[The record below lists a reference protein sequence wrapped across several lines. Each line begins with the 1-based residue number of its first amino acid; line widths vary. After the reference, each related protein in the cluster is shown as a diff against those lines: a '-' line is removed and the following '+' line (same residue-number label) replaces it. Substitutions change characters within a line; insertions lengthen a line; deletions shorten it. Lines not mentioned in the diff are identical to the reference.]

1 MKRLLAVLGLA
12 SLPILGAVTPAGAQ
26 ATTEL
31 RATTY
36 PGELELIAPS
46 PGTREVTRPREAD
59 FYREDIRVRHD
70 PGFVEPLTARPKSGP
85 IKKIGLSGWTA
96 PPGVVDRTVQREASG
111 WFGFGLSFT
120 WE

>member
-1 MKRLLAVLGLA
+1 MKQLLAVIALAGLA
-12 SLPILGAVTPAGAQ
+12 ALGPVSPSLAQ
-26 ATTEL
+26 STTEL

-36 PGELELIAPS
+36 PGELELVAPS
-46 PGTREVTRPREAD
+46 PGSREVTRPREAD
-59 FYREDIRVRHD
+59 FYREDIRVRHE